1 MVSQSQK
8 TAVQNDRRRLS
19 ERGMSRYEIRGL
31 DRDKALMRQL
41 ATRLAAGGA
50 EAERIRSK
58 LLTEIAGNKPEVGGV
73 AAWLLRSP
81 LVGADLDL
89 SRSMV
94 EPREIDL

>member
-1 MVSQSQK
+1 MVSHSQRI
-8 TAVQNDRRRLS
+8 AVQNDRRRLA
-19 ERGMSRYEIRGL
+19 ERGMSRYEVRGL
-31 DRDKALMRQL
+31 DRDKALLRQL
-41 ATRLAAGGA
+41 ATRLAADDA

-58 LLTEIAGNKPEVGGV
+58 VLTEVAGTGAKIGGV

-89 SRSMV
+89 ARPVV